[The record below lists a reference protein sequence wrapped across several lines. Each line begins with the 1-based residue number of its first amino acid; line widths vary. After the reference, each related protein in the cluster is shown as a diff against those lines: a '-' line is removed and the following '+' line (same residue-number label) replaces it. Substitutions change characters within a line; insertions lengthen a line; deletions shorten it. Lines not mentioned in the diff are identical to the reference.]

1 MVGTAGVAAVITTGP
16 PVVTLEVEVEVVVGM
31 FTVYT
36 PTPPTVAVVVVE
48 EAAKPVIKV
57 PGGTPGPEMA
67 LPTASVP
74 LPTEVT
80 VRVVPAR
87 DATMPEAAM
96 VAAAAGTLVTVCV
109 VGAATE

>member
-1 MVGTAGVAAVITTGP
+1 M
-16 PVVTLEVEVEVVVGM
+16 VTLEVEVEVEEVVGM

-36 PTPPTVAVVVVE
+36 PTPPTVAVVEE

-74 LPTEVT
+74 LPTEAT

-87 DATMPEAAM
+87 DATMPEAAT